1 MRLHPKPF
9 EEIKSGIKTTEVR
22 LNDKKRKAVKIG
34 DTIKFLKRPD
44 LKESIIVKVKRIK
57 HVRDY
62 KGLEEY
68 YSEDE
73 KKRYWFVIFEFE
85 KP

>member
-1 MRLHPKPF
+1 MPF
-9 EEIKSGIKTTEVR
+9 EEIKSGVKTTEVR

-34 DTIKFLKRPD
+34 DTIRFIKRPK
-44 LKESIIVKVKRIK
+44 LKENIVVKIKGIK
-57 HVRDY
+57 HVQDY

-73 KKRYWFVIFEFE
+73 KKKYGFVIFEFD
-85 KP
+85 KS